1 MKYFSAITSLII
13 LNKFAL
19 TVVLYFGSKT
29 KIVEEEN
36 KIIVLNIEKTQEQL
50 KINEVEHSLY
60 HNYLYLNKLKKIY
73 FDTEKQNNFIN
84 SRINLNDFANQD
96 LLDVLQVASK

>member
-1 MKYFSAITSLII
+1 M
-13 LNKFAL
+13 
-19 TVVLYFGSKT
+19 LYFGSKT

>member
-1 MKYFSAITSLII
+1 MKYFSAITSLIL
-13 LNKFAL
+13 LNIFAL

>member
-13 LNKFAL
+13 LNIFAL
-19 TVVLYFGSKT
+19 TVVLYFGNKT

>member
-13 LNKFAL
+13 LNIFAL